1 MPKLERLEL
10 CDNGIETGFDVIAT
24 QYPELKVLK
33 VSGNKIKSLD
43 EIKHLSGLEH
53 LDSLDMVGK
62 EGAAATEPGAEIN
75 SGNDEIKTK
84 IREILPKLEVLNGF
98 NKENQEILT
107 DEEDDEDDYEEDE
120 EQEDDMEGDD
130 EERED
135 GPAGSENGKDC
146 DEEEEYGGEEDEED
160 TSKR

>member
-43 EIKHLSGLEH
+43 EIKHLASLEH
-53 LDSLDMVGK
+53 LDSLDMVGNPVMGDPIAK
-62 EGAAATEPGAEIN
+62 DGGAEIN

-98 NKENQEILT
+98 NKEN
-107 DEEDDEDDYEEDE
+107 
-120 EQEDDMEGDD
+120 
-130 EERED
+130 
-135 GPAGSENGKDC
+135 
-146 DEEEEYGGEEDEED
+146 
-160 TSKR
+160 

>member
-53 LDSLDMVGK
+53 LDSLDMVGNPVMGDPPK
-62 EGAAATEPGAEIN
+62 DTAPAA
-75 SGNDEIKTK
+75 
-84 IREILPKLEVLNGF
+84 
-98 NKENQEILT
+98 
-107 DEEDDEDDYEEDE
+107 
-120 EQEDDMEGDD
+120 
-130 EERED
+130 D
-135 GPAGSENGKDC
+135 G
-146 DEEEEYGGEEDEED
+146 
-160 TSKR
+160 